1 MESKEQAGKL
11 ANLNNGEKEGLIVT
25 IVGVGL
31 ISGSFA
37 LALKDKG
44 FAKKIIGVSRTAASL
59 QKAKELGIIDEI
71 LPLEEA
77 VKQSDF
83 IYVATPAIGNSSLAF
98 GCMKQ
103 MSKPAAPLRI
113 PPGAI
118 RLLMPDALG
127 ILVGGNIALMGATLP

>member
-1 MESKEQAGKL
+1 MF
-11 ANLNNGEKEGLIVT
+11 NNVT

-44 FAKKIIGVSRTAASL
+44 YAKKIIGVSRTKASTD
-59 QKAKELGIIDEI
+59 KAKELGIIDEA

-83 IYVATPAIGNSSLAF
+83 IYCYS
-98 GCMKQ
+98 C
-103 MSKPAAPLRI
+103 
-113 PPGAI
+113 
-118 RLLMPDALG
+118 
-127 ILVGGNIALMGATLP
+127 